1 MRNPASIL
9 AFLVA
14 LLALGALA
22 GGAASAHLLEEVGLE
37 GFAAV
42 PVAVALA
49 FVALALASRA
59 RAKHARTLGRA
70 GGRVLA
76 GTARVLA
83 GLALV
88 LSATALV
95 ALAFFF
101 VLVLTQ

>member
-1 MRNPASIL
+1 
-9 AFLVA
+9 V
-14 LLALGALA
+14 LALGALA
-22 GGAASAHLLEEVGLE
+22 GGAAAAQLRDEIGLE
-37 GFAAV
+37 AFAAV
-42 PVAVALA
+42 PVSIVLA
-49 FVALALASRA
+49 FVALSLASRA
-59 RAKHARTLGRA
+59 RVRHGRTLGRS

-95 ALAFFF
+95 ALGFFF